1 MWLSCAPGMDALCNV
16 LADPFAIEEVAEHT
30 EMIEL
35 VVHIMQS
42 NDWDEQVRGHVTP
55 SLPYHAV
62 APTCA
67 SCTISSYLS
76 AHCSVL
82 HCLCLPLP
90 PLRVQLVERSIA
102 MIMSLSHSAS
112 SVKLIVD
119 SNGLQVHL
127 CVDTQSLV
135 FRLLCESTFPSFGCA
150 GCLHAQTGVAHSPPH
165 HLCKCHVP
173 PLT

>member
-1 MWLSCAPGMDALCNV
+1 MFSVAAVVPLFSVIADCVLCRSLYAPGMDALCNV

-55 SLPYHAV
+55 FLSHAV
-62 APTCA
+62 ASTRA
-67 SCTISSYLS
+67 SFTIFSCLS
-76 AHCSVL
+76 AHCSGPPRL
-82 HCLCLPLP
+82 YLPSP
-90 PLRVQLVERSIA
+90 TPHLRVQLVERSIA

-127 CVDTQSLV
+127 CVDSQSLV
-135 FRLLCESTFPSFGCA
+135 FRQLCESTFPSFGCA
-150 GCLHAQTGVAHSPPH
+150 GCLHV
-165 HLCKCHVP
+165 
-173 PLT
+173 